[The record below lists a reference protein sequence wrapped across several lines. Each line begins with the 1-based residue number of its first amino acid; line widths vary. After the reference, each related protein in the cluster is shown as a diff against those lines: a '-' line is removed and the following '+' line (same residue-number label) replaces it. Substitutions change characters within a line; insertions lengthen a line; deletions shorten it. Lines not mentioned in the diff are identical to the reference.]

1 MKTLNRPL
9 FLHGACASAALFL
22 FVSTV
27 ACGPS
32 TVADTD
38 DPDFVRRADG
48 TIELFDG
55 RIVPAMPE
63 LLRVRE
69 QYDLRVKWLEA
80 KHAALLPMMRQHGI
94 DMWIVVNEEF
104 HDDPVTQY
112 IAPKQNFTGRNDLHI
127 FVDAGEEGLGRF
139 TNLRRPNLEHVRF
152 FEPMPIPRN
161 SRGFQDAAAGIKA
174 IYEKYE
180 PDTIGLNIG
189 SGRGHD
195 SGLTYDSYQF
205 LVETLG
211 KEAEK
216 RFVSAAPLI
225 EDYFDTRL
233 PDELEYYRAA
243 VLVTDIL
250 AQRALSNEVITPG
263 VTRVR
268 DVFWFFYEEI
278 ARLGVGAEPWF
289 DIHTNVQH
297 LDPETGKAIPWVDP
311 APDDYVYQRGDVIHL
326 DCGFNYLGFATDWQK
341 VAYILPEGETDVP
354 EGFKVA
360 LRNANVTQEAMRA
373 APRPGMT
380 GYEAAKAVLEYLGEV
395 DFTPSLYS
403 HSLGYHGHALGPS
416 INARNGVLGDP
427 PKHGSALR
435 LGSYRAIELSATTAI
450 PEWNGEELRIPMEDD
465 AYLTENGF
473 EWFRPIQKVW
483 YLIR

>member
-1 MKTLNRPL
+1 MKSLKRSL
-9 FLHGACASAALFL
+9 FLHCVLFGALVSIAACNQPTPSADAS
-22 FVSTV
+22 
-27 ACGPS
+27 
-32 TVADTD
+32 
-38 DPDFVRRADG
+38 DG
-48 TIELFDG
+48 SIELFDG
-55 RIVPAMPE
+55 RAIPAMPT
-63 LLRVRE
+63 LLSVRE
-69 QYDLRVKWLEA
+69 QYDLRVKWLGK
-80 KHAALLPMMRQHGI
+80 KHAALLPMMREHDI

-112 IAPKQNFTGRNDLHI
+112 IAPKQNFTGRLDVHL
-127 FVDAGEEGLGRF
+127 FVDSGEKGLQRF
-139 TNLRRPNLEHVRF
+139 TNLRRPNLEHLSF
-152 FEPMPIPRN
+152 FEPMPIDRN
-161 SRGFQDAAAGIKA
+161 TRGFQDAATGIKA
-174 IYEKYE
+174 VYEKYK
-180 PDTIGLNIG
+180 PGTIGLNIG
-189 SGRGHD
+189 STRGHD

-233 PDELEYYRAA
+233 PEELEYYRAA
-243 VLVTDIL
+243 VAVTDIL

-263 VTRVR
+263 KTRVR

-289 DIHTNVQH
+289 DIHTNIQH
-297 LDPETGKAIPWVDP
+297 LDPETGKAIPWIDP

-354 EGFKVA
+354 EGFKMA
-360 LRNANVTQEAMRA
+360 LRNANKTQEAMRS

-380 GYEAAKAVLEYLGEV
+380 GWEAAKAVLEELGEV

-403 HSLGYHGHALGPS
+403 HAVGYHGHGLGPS

-427 PKHGSALR
+427 PEQDSTLR
-435 LGSYRAIELSATTAI
+435 LGSYRSIELAATTII
-450 PEWNGEELRIPMEDD
+450 PEWNGEKLRIPMEDD
-465 AYLTENGF
+465 AYLTENGY
-473 EWFRPIQKVW
+473 EWFRPIQTKW